1 MSLSRVEKYAE
12 LRKRIDNMVSTFDDP
27 ITDNKI
33 PDVQMDEPKVKEE
46 AMTKEEVQEAHI
58 KKNTLSIS
66 IDELIKQH
74 EEYTQTISKSEIENQ
89 MKTQKKEHNFTR
101 LLFIIL
107 LIVVIIVAVFVGLL
121 LGGSNEMSFSIAI
134 DGPAAA
140 GKSTVAKQVAK
151 ILNCVYIDTGA
162 MYRAITWYA
171 LSKGVDPKDEEKVTA
186 LLPEIDLS
194 LHLDGKVVVNDQDI
208 TKEIRTTEVADNVS
222 YIASYKKIRLHL
234 VELQRKMSKNVS
246 VVMDGRDIGSYV
258 LPYADVKIFQV
269 ASVETRAVR
278 RYKENLEKGINCSIE
293 EIEENLRKRDYI
305 DSHREFAPLKK
316 AEDSFVLDT
325 SNMTIDEAVNAI
337 IKIVKNKLG
346 EVK

>member
-1 MSLSRVEKYAE
+1 
-12 LRKRIDNMVSTFDDP
+12 
-27 ITDNKI
+27 
-33 PDVQMDEPKVKEE
+33 
-46 AMTKEEVQEAHI
+46 
-58 KKNTLSIS
+58 
-66 IDELIKQH
+66 
-74 EEYTQTISKSEIENQ
+74 
-89 MKTQKKEHNFTR
+89 
-101 LLFIIL
+101 
-107 LIVVIIVAVFVGLL
+107 
-121 LGGSNEMSFSIAI
+121 MSFSIAI

-208 TKEIRTTEVADNVS
+208 TKEIRITEVADNVS

-258 LPYADVKIFQV
+258 LPHADVKIFQV

>member
-1 MSLSRVEKYAE
+1 
-12 LRKRIDNMVSTFDDP
+12 
-27 ITDNKI
+27 
-33 PDVQMDEPKVKEE
+33 
-46 AMTKEEVQEAHI
+46 
-58 KKNTLSIS
+58 
-66 IDELIKQH
+66 
-74 EEYTQTISKSEIENQ
+74 
-89 MKTQKKEHNFTR
+89 
-101 LLFIIL
+101 
-107 LIVVIIVAVFVGLL
+107 
-121 LGGSNEMSFSIAI
+121 MSFSIAI

-258 LPYADVKIFQV
+258 LPHADVKIFQV

-337 IKIVKNKLG
+337 IKIVKNKFG